1 MSGQPTN
8 SKFFM
13 FFVIFIVIQKTFSAF
28 VEIQYP
34 EYKYINT
41 QDSYGLTISKLRTI
55 INLTCSFMIIYVI
68 NFYDIHIFLK
78 LIFILLLLNY
88 IMYFL
93 FYIKYIDLCI
103 SEKNQNSEFI
113 KYMDKN
119 GYAIGTV
126 ILSNVTLFLLIILL
140 A

>member
-1 MSGQPTN
+1 MSGYPTN

-13 FFVIFIVIQKTFSAF
+13 FAVIFIIIQKTFSAF

-34 EYKYINT
+34 QYKYINT
-41 QDSYGLTISKLRTI
+41 QDSYGLTISKARTTINI
-55 INLTCSFMIIYVI
+55 IGSFMILYII

-78 LIFILLLLNY
+78 LIFILLLISY
-88 IMYFL
+88 IRYFL
-93 FYIKYIDLCI
+93 FDLKYIDLFI
-103 SEKNQNSEFI
+103 SEKNQNHNFI

-119 GYAIGTV
+119 GYAISTV